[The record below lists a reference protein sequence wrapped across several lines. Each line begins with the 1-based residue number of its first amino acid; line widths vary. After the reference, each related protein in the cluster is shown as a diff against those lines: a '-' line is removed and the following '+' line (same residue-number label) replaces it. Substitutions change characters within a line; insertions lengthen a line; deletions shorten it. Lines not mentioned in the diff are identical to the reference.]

1 MKTMIRMERPFHT
14 LWLLAILTLVLLI
27 VASCAGNKAVTE
39 VQELPK
45 ASVVQEQPPVQEPP
59 KAPAEATPTHG
70 QAESEFVLSETAYKE
85 TKRDLSDLV
94 QELNKIIAAKDYEKW
109 LTYLTKEYR
118 AYYSDPAV
126 LRAQSE
132 APLLKKYS
140 VVLRSLKDYF
150 HYVVVGSRQNV
161 RLDEIKA
168 LDENRVRAYMYVDNT
183 PVIIYELQKV
193 DNQWKIGIIE

>member
-1 MKTMIRMERPFHT
+1 MMKMIIRMKRPFHT
-14 LWLLAILTLVLLI
+14 LWLLVTLMLVLLI

-39 VQELPK
+39 VQEPPK
-45 ASVVQEQPPVQEPP
+45 APVVQEQPPVQEPP
-59 KAPAEATPTHG
+59 KPQTPANG

-94 QELNKIIAAKDYEKW
+94 QELNKIIAAKDYERW

-118 AYYSDPAV
+118 DYYSDPTV

-132 APLLKKYS
+132 APLLKKYN

>member
-1 MKTMIRMERPFHT
+1 M
-14 LWLLAILTLVLLI
+14 WLLVTLMLVLLI

-39 VQELPK
+39 VQEPPK
-45 ASVVQEQPPVQEPP
+45 VPVVQEQPPVQEPP
-59 KAPAEATPTHG
+59 KPQTPANG

-94 QELNKIIAAKDYEKW
+94 QELNKIIAAKDYERW

-118 AYYSDPAV
+118 DYYSDPTV

-132 APLLKKYS
+132 APLLKKYN

>member
-1 MKTMIRMERPFHT
+1 MMKMIIRMKRPFHT
-14 LWLLAILTLVLLI
+14 LWLLVTLMLVLLI

-39 VQELPK
+39 VQEPPK
-45 ASVVQEQPPVQEPP
+45 VPVVQEQPPVQEPP
-59 KAPAEATPTHG
+59 KPQTPANG

-94 QELNKIIAAKDYEKW
+94 QELNKIIAAKDYERW

-118 AYYSDPAV
+118 DYYSDPTV

-132 APLLKKYS
+132 APLLKKYN